1 MRGRPEAAGVIIIS
15 SARQPWSCPLPPS
28 PAAHA
33 GCAGGR
39 AGGGGDGAE
48 KSKFGCGSTGVWL
61 GLAQR
66 CVRPRVSAA
75 LAQVFN
81 VSAWNVLNT
90 TFYKGTLVKHLH

>member
-28 PAAHA
+28 PSAHA
-33 GCAGGR
+33 GCAAGR
-39 AGGGGDGAE
+39 AGGAGDGAE
-48 KSKFGCGSTGVWL
+48 KSEFWLRQQRRVAEAGS
-61 GLAQR
+61 A
-66 CVRPRVSAA
+66 RPRVSAA
-75 LAQVFN
+75 PARVFN